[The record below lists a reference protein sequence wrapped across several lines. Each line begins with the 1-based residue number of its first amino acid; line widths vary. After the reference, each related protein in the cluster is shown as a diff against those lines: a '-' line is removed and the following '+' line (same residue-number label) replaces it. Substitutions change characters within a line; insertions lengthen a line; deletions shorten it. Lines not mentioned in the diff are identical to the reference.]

1 MWIEHLLCGKS
12 RVQYLAGDVDTGLEL
27 TAGGDVCLAR
37 KLHLLWRGLWQ
48 KRVAAG
54 LG

>member
-12 RVQYLAGDVDTGLEL
+12 RVQYLAGDVDAGLEL

-37 KLHLLWRGLWQ
+37 KLNLLWRGLWQ

-54 LG
+54 LS